1 MYEPTLNDMESS
13 IGVRVFSFL
22 SPRDAS
28 RASCCSRN
36 LRALASEELLWRI
49 FCLRFYP
56 EIEKSFQPHD
66 ESWIAE
72 FRWRTEL
79 KKRTVNYQKAQM
91 MGMTGYRKGKDLT
104 RMIPLARF
112 AAFEGGPTTRRRAA
126 AAAAAMIVK
135 KKEESDGS
143 GGEGGR
149 GGGEISESSLSLLA
163 QATLDK
169 IDAASRRP
177 MRDYVESRQG
187 TAMWSA
193 LSREI

>member
-1 MYEPTLNDMESS
+1 
-13 IGVRVFSFL
+13 
-22 SPRDAS
+22 
-28 RASCCSRN
+28 
-36 LRALASEELLWRI
+36 
-49 FCLRFYP
+49 
-56 EIEKSFQPHD
+56 
-66 ESWIAE
+66 
-72 FRWRTEL
+72 
-79 KKRTVNYQKAQM
+79 M

-149 GGGEISESSLSLLA
+149 GVGEISESSLSLLA